1 MHIAAA
7 QETVHRLIPGID
19 ERPVS
24 PRASAKRRGGDKAG
38 ASGPEKSGG
47 GNCYGYDVVRGP
59 SNAGELE
66 RGGRC
71 VGASGLGRTWISSLI
86 PLVLLIVA

>member
-24 PRASAKRRGGDKAG
+24 PKASAKRRGGDKAG
-38 ASGPEKSGG
+38 ASGPENLAAAIAMG
-47 GNCYGYDVVRGP
+47 
-59 SNAGELE
+59 
-66 RGGRC
+66 
-71 VGASGLGRTWISSLI
+71 TT
-86 PLVLLIVA
+86 

>member
-24 PRASAKRRGGDKAG
+24 PRASAKRGGDKAG
-38 ASGPEKSGG
+38 ASGPENLAAAIAMG
-47 GNCYGYDVVRGP
+47 
-59 SNAGELE
+59 
-66 RGGRC
+66 
-71 VGASGLGRTWISSLI
+71 TT
-86 PLVLLIVA
+86 

>member
-1 MHIAAA
+1 MSAC
-7 QETVHRLIPGID
+7 IPKSLG
-19 ERPVS
+19 E
-24 PRASAKRRGGDKAG
+24 KTWRGQ
-38 ASGPEKSGG
+38 SGRVRVGKSGG